1 MRQQWRFYGLS
12 DNLPGSSVSLRQVS
26 ALRLAFGLVA
36 SLGTIIFLEGTCW
49 DIQWH
54 TYIGRDRTLIP
65 PHILM
70 LTGVTISGVAG
81 PVCGVAADVLFRP
94 YQDRDPDAVRAASR
108 LL

>member
-36 SLGTIIFLEGTCW
+36 SLGTIIFLGGTCW

-65 PHILM
+65 PHILL
-70 LTGVTISGVAG
+70 LTGLTIRGGAG
-81 PVCGVAADVLFRP
+81 PGGWGCGTLCSRPCRTAGRAVAVL
-94 YQDRDPDAVRAASR
+94 
-108 LL
+108 